1 MKATKKTIPAL
12 LGDSLQPS
20 TWRLAIKTRYD
31 SVEMLFTN
39 KTMAEGEFKRIK
51 AQAQF
56 GGQWLTSID
65 LKEHKDD
72 TRATETEPS

>member
-12 LGDSLQPS
+12 LGDPQTPSL
-20 TWRLAIKTRYD
+20 WVLDVVTRHD
-31 SVEMLFTN
+31 RVVMNFTN
-39 KTMAEGEFKRIK
+39 RQMAEGEYKRIK
-51 AQAQF
+51 TQAQF

-72 TRATETEPS
+72 TRTEEQA

>member
-1 MKATKKTIPAL
+1 
-12 LGDSLQPS
+12 
-20 TWRLAIKTRYD
+20 
-31 SVEMLFTN
+31 
-39 KTMAEGEFKRIK
+39 MAEGEFKRIK